1 MLKSAAFALLCSL
14 PLLGVFAPGEARA
27 KKPADSYTLEC
38 VLRGGC
44 DFFCTSPAAAGTKQ
58 TRVFEKRN
66 VRTVDF
72 IEFNGAA
79 IATIFVSNERTTT
92 FRVSGTV
99 FCQMPNSLVR

>member
-1 MLKSAAFALLCSL
+1 MKSAAFALLFSL
-14 PLLGVFAPGEARA
+14 PMLAAFAPGDAGA

-44 DFFCTSPAAAGTKQ
+44 DFFCTLPAVAGTKR
-58 TRVFEKRN
+58 TRIFEKRN

-79 IATIFVSNERTTT
+79 IATIFVSNEHTTT
-92 FRVSGTV
+92 FRLSGTV